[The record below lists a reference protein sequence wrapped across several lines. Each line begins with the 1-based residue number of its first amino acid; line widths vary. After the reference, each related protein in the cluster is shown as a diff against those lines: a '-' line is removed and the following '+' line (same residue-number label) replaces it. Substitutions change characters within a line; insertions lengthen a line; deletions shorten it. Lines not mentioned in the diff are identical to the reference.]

1 MSGKTIFIIIVT
13 ALVTLV
19 LFNNTEDMGVWL
31 FGVSKIPKLA
41 VLGSMLGLGFIMG
54 FIAGR
59 PKRKA
64 EPVYDDSL
72 DDEGQNM
79 EPYLKEKKTSRLS
92 DEDRDYIS

>member
-13 ALVTLV
+13 ALITLV
-19 LFNNTEDMGVWL
+19 LFNNTEDMDVWL

-59 PKRKA
+59 PKHGALPQRKENLA
-64 EPVYDDSL
+64 A
-72 DDEGQNM
+72 
-79 EPYLKEKKTSRLS
+79 KR
-92 DEDRDYIS
+92 

>member
-19 LFNNTEDMGVWL
+19 LFNNTEDMDVWL

-41 VLGSMLGLGFIMG
+41 VLGSMLGIGFIMG
-54 FIAGR
+54 FITGR

-72 DDEGQNM
+72 DEGQNL